1 MNRKRKS
8 SKTTREVRTT
18 RGLKRKDLLEIDD
31 EQLIEEEKQ
40 SEEQQPIRLPSIHQI
55 MQDCVNQDKLPELAP
70 HMKRF
75 VFDYISCEW
84 GGNHRTQED
93 WSKRYNIH
101 KQTLYDWLH
110 REDVKAYLAAVTSG
124 FDTYVSE
131 MLPIL
136 AQETVRNIHELL
148 TWTIDD
154 NNLEM
159 KRKLA
164 LDLFALMSG
173 RLPKADG
180 EDRNELSQFDE
191 VSDKSIDEIR
201 RDLDETELLLEGIDD
216 DDDYEAIPLE
226 KLRLVSSEKSE
237 RGTSPKTKKVRAKR
251 KLKSIKDVE

>member
-1 MNRKRKS
+1 M
-8 SKTTREVRTT
+8 
-18 RGLKRKDLLEIDD
+18 
-31 EQLIEEEKQ
+31 
-40 SEEQQPIRLPSIHQI
+40 
-55 MQDCVNQDKLPELAP
+55 NQDKLPELAP

-93 WSKRYNIH
+93 WAKRYNIH
-101 KQTLYDWLH
+101 IQTLYGWLE
-110 REDVKAYLAAVTSG
+110 RSDVKAYLAAVTSG
-124 FDTYVSE
+124 FDTYVTE

-216 DDDYEAIPLE
+216 DDDDYEAIPP
-226 KLRLVSSEKSE
+226 KKMRLVSEEPE
-237 RGTSPKTKKVRAKR
+237 RGISPKTRKVRAKR
-251 KLKSIKDVE
+251 KLKTLKT